1 MKQSEGHGS
10 REGTGMP
17 RDTMSTARGTD
28 GSALTMDQGMSSSM
42 SNEDFRLI
50 RDFIQAQSG
59 IYFGDSSKSILER
72 RISRLLKQRHLR
84 GFRDYYYFL
93 KYDRR
98 RDEEIESM
106 IDAVTTNETY
116 FFREDRQLKAFQE
129 EILPEVHAQKLAR
142 GDRTLHIWS
151 AGCSSGE
158 EPYTLAMLI
167 MDSKLFQGWRVDIFA
182 SDINRSVLHRAR
194 RGVYGTSSFRVTEK
208 EYVDRYFKEFEG
220 QWRINDDVRKFVSF
234 SYLNLLDQPKISLL
248 RGMDIVCCRNVIIYF
263 DIQTKKQVIDSLRTK
278 LVPGGYLMLGHSE
291 SLINITTAFELKHF
305 KNDLVYRRPGNRA
318 Y

>member
-1 MKQSEGHGS
+1 
-10 REGTGMP
+10 MP
-17 RDTMSTARGTD
+17 RETMSTPRGTD
-28 GSALTMDQGMSSSM
+28 GSAVTTGQAVSSSM
-42 SNEDFRLI
+42 NNEDFRLI
-50 RDFIQAQSG
+50 RDFIQTQSG
-59 IYFGDSSKSILER
+59 IYFGDSSRGVLEK
-72 RISRLLKQRHLR
+72 RISRLLRQRHLR
-84 GFRDYYYFL
+84 SFRDYYYFL

-98 RDEEIESM
+98 RDEEIESV
-106 IDAVTTNETY
+106 IDAITTNETY

-129 EILPEVHAQKLAR
+129 EILPELHAEKLAR

-182 SDINRSVLHRAR
+182 SDINRSVLQLAR
-194 RGVYGTSSFRVTEK
+194 RGLYGTSSFRVTEK
-208 EYVDRYFKEFEG
+208 EYVGRYFKEVEG
-220 QWRINDDVRKFVSF
+220 KWRINDDVRKFVSF
-234 SYLNLLDQPKISLL
+234 SYLNLIDRPKISLL

-263 DIQTKKQVIDSLRTK
+263 DIQTKKQVIESLGAK

-291 SLINITTAFELKHF
+291 SLINITTAFELKHL
-305 KNDLVYRRPGNRA
+305 KNDLVYRKPGNRI